1 MTCHMSFTALT
12 DRPFVSPQA
21 LILWWPCLDPAF
33 GFVPSTFL
41 FWHLYL
47 LHPTVRTVHL
57 VMQSGEWRGHR
68 NHLLATVTSI
78 KDLK

>member
-12 DRPFVSPQA
+12 CRPFISPQA
-21 LILWWPCLDPAF
+21 LVPRWPSLDPAF
-33 GFVPSTFL
+33 GLVTNCFL
-41 FWHLYL
+41 VRHLYL

-57 VMQSGEWRGHR
+57 VMQSDEWRGHR